1 MKRSIYLSIKQ
12 FFNAW
17 KSSNN
22 NNAKFTL
29 LFKKLVYLYELMD
42 GREKSNEKLLPEK
55 EELYSHLIME
65 DTTDVD
71 YVYAKRICK

>member
-1 MKRSIYLSIKQ
+1 MQS
-12 FFNAW
+12 
-17 KSSNN
+17 
-22 NNAKFTL
+22 L
-29 LFKKLVYLYELMD
+29 LYCSKNFVYLYELMD

>member
-1 MKRSIYLSIKQ
+1 
-12 FFNAW
+12 
-17 KSSNN
+17 
-22 NNAKFTL
+22 
-29 LFKKLVYLYELMD
+29 MD